1 MASAVLELPAP
12 AVPEPVSGRLP
23 LWPVAALLVY
33 YPVWWALGLSG
44 FAFVLMS
51 VPMVAALAQRR
62 PLRLPPGSVL
72 WVLFLVWV
80 AVGVLV
86 VNEDVPG
93 TLPVGSPGRY
103 LSFGLRYAQYVS
115 VTVLALYVYNLTDRE
130 FPLTRLVRW
139 LGVFFLVV
147 VAGGLL
153 GLAVP
158 DLSWRSPLSAL
169 LPGSIRSHD
178 YVAQLLNPHVAQ
190 VQDVL
195 GAAAPRPS
203 APFAYTNDWGN
214 ALSLLAGW
222 FVLWTFLGGARRR
235 AVGAGVLAVA
245 VVPVVYSLN
254 RGLWL
259 GIAVAAVYVAVRLA
273 LRGRPGGLVLV
284 GTGAATVA
292 LVLAVTPLGAVVQ
305 GRIDNPHSNDVR
317 QSLATAALDGA
328 RRSPVLGWGSGREV
342 VGSAR
347 SIAVGATADCPQCGN
362 RSIGSQG
369 QLWLVVFAHGFVG
382 LLLYVGTFLY
392 ALVRF
397 ARDHSPLGI
406 VASLGLLLPLVYM
419 FVYAALTVPL
429 AISLISLAALARNE
443 RTRLGLDGGEDGE
456 AGGGVATGGP
466 DARQVPL

>member
-1 MASAVLELPAP
+1 MGAAALRSPAP
-12 AVPEPVSGRLP
+12 VLDETVRGRLP
-23 LWPVAALLVY
+23 LWPVAALLAY

-44 FAFVLMS
+44 FAFVLMAI
-51 VPMVAALAQRR
+51 PMTAALAQRR
-62 PLRLPPGSVL
+62 PLRFPPGSMI
-72 WVLFLVWV
+72 WALFLVWV
-80 AVGVLV
+80 AAGVLV

-103 LSFGLRYAQYVS
+103 LSFGLRYAQYLS
-115 VTVLALYVYNLTDRE
+115 VTVLALYIYNLTDRE
-130 FPLTRLVRW
+130 LPLTRLVRW

-158 DLSWRSPLSAL
+158 ELSWRSPLSPL

-178 YVAQLLNPHVAQ
+178 YVKQLLNPHVAQ
-190 VQDVL
+190 IQDVL

-222 FVLWTFLGGARRR
+222 FVLWTFVGAARRR
-235 AVGAGVLAVA
+235 ALGVLVLAVA
-245 VVPVVYSLN
+245 MVPVVYSLN

-259 GIAVAAVYVAVRLA
+259 GIGVAVLYVAVRLA
-273 LRGRPGGLVLV
+273 LRGRLGGLVLV
-284 GTGAATVA
+284 GTGAGLLA
-292 LVLAVTPLGAVVQ
+292 LALAFSPLGAVVQ
-305 GRIDNPHSNDVR
+305 GRIENPHSNVIR
-317 QSLATAALDGA
+317 QSLATAAVDGA
-328 RRSPVLGWGSGREV
+328 RLSPVLGWGSGREV

-347 SIAVGATADCPQCGN
+347 SIAVGATAECPQCGN

-369 QLWLVVFAHGFVG
+369 QLWLVLFSHGFVG
-382 LLLYVGTFLY
+382 LFLYVGTFLY
-392 ALVRF
+392 GLFRF
-397 ARDHSPLGI
+397 CRDHSPLGI

-429 AISLISLAALARNE
+429 AISLISLVALARNE
-443 RTRLGLDGGEDGE
+443 RTRLRLHDAAHGWTAAASPDGRR
-456 AGGGVATGGP
+456 VA
-466 DARQVPL
+466 A